1 MASEYPAK
9 LDPQPPLLRS
19 QVDTVTN
26 EVVEHLLD
34 MIKAVQTTL
43 GTRPG
48 DLSALAGG
56 LDQGNVAQAI
66 FQLSRVKMGTYGP
79 TSLTGS
85 GQLKDLEISLDSRF
99 TIPPFIVLQTHQ
111 PRSGNEVV
119 RFLPRNVTKE
129 SFQLALSPNWSVS
142 TTFPMTV
149 EFDWLAIEPPFG
161 VENIE

>member
-1 MASEYPAK
+1 MASEYPSD

-19 QVDTVTN
+19 QFDTVTD
-26 EVVEHLLD
+26 EAVDHVLD

-48 DLSALAGG
+48 DLSSLAGG
-56 LDQGNVAQAI
+56 QNLGNVAQAI

-79 TSLTGS
+79 TSQSGS
-85 GQLKDLEISLDSRF
+85 GALKDLVISLDDRF
-99 TIPPFIVLQTHQ
+99 TTKPFIILQTHQ

-119 RFLPRNVTKE
+119 RFVPRNVTE
-129 SFQLALSPNWSVS
+129 TSFQLALSPAWSVA

-149 EFDWLAIEPPFG
+149 EFDWIALEPPFG
-161 VENIE
+161 LEASA